1 MRIWLRRWRIL
12 LQKILSAHCRAITIS
27 YCAPASFECSLQAL
41 RRTFRGYTLE
51 QPEPV
56 AAAAA
61 AAAVVAGEEGE
72 ADPIV
77 VADTAEL
84 AVAVL

>member
-1 MRIWLRRWRIL
+1 M
-12 LQKILSAHCRAITIS
+12 
-27 YCAPASFECSLQAL
+27 
-41 RRTFRGYTLE
+41 FRGYTLE

>member
-1 MRIWLRRWRIL
+1 M
-12 LQKILSAHCRAITIS
+12 
-27 YCAPASFECSLQAL
+27 
-41 RRTFRGYTLE
+41 FRGYTLE

-56 AAAAA
+56 AAAA

>member
-1 MRIWLRRWRIL
+1 M
-12 LQKILSAHCRAITIS
+12 
-27 YCAPASFECSLQAL
+27 
-41 RRTFRGYTLE
+41 FRGYTLE
-51 QPEPV
+51 QPEPEPV
-56 AAAAA
+56 AAVAVALAAAAAAA